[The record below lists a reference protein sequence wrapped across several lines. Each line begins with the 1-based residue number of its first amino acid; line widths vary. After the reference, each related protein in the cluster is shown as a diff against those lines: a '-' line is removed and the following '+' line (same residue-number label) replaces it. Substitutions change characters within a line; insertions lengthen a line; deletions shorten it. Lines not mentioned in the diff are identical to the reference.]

1 MLINLFDSNFTGSPC
16 STAFQRPRYF
26 GYVRNN
32 VDFDG
37 ITIFTDEW
45 INNPIVDHV
54 QSRYKIGWL
63 HEPYC
68 LHPETYQSALA
79 NMHKFNFIMTYDA
92 DLLYKFPDNFRFAPY
107 GGCWLDQRDW
117 GIKPK
122 TKLCSMLIGSK
133 MSTDGHR
140 IRHDIADMIKQQDY
154 EVDFY
159 GVKGQ
164 PVEYGQE
171 AKRRVLADYHFS
183 IVTETCREDNL
194 FTEWLL
200 DCFALGTIPIFW
212 GAPNIGQYFDAKGIL
227 QFDTVDRL
235 QKILAGLNTDQWVS
249 RLSNVYLNQLKMGEY
264 AVAEDWLYL
273 NVLRYLT

>member
-1 MLINLFDSNFTGSPC
+1 MITVNLFDSNFNGSPC
-16 STAFQRPRYF
+16 SVAFQESRYVEYTH
-26 GYVRNN
+26 GQMT
-32 VDFDG
+32 FDG
-37 ITIFTDEW
+37 VTIFTDEW
-45 INNPIVDHV
+45 INNPIVDQV

-63 HEPYC
+63 HEPQC
-68 LHPETYQSALA
+68 LHPDTYTRALENA
-79 NMHKFNFIMTYDA
+79 HKFDFILTYYNDFL
-92 DLLYKFPDNFRFAPY
+92 DLPRFRFAPY
-107 GGCWLDQRDW
+107 AGTWVNRWDW

-140 IRHDIADMIKQQDY
+140 IRHEIADMIEQVGY

-159 GVKGQ
+159 GVRGQ
-164 PVEYGQE
+164 PVEYGQHT
-171 AKRRVLADYHFS
+171 KYRTLAPYHFS
-183 IVTETCREDNL
+183 IITETCREDNL

-235 QKILAGLNTDQWVS
+235 QKILAGLTTEQWVS
-249 RLSNVYLNQLKMGEY
+249 RMSSVYLNLLKMGEY
-264 AVAEDWLYL
+264 AVTEDWIYL
-273 NVLRYLT
+273 NVLRSLK